1 MKSGEATK
9 ESKETNNNEQKVE
22 IVTNGLNTKESKPE
36 PEKHDQQVLD
46 PDLLSQIDWKRG
58 RNKKK
63 DHTITYLFWKKNIIF
78 LEYRYHK
85 INQHQDIYEKRDT

>member
-58 RNKKK
+58 RNQKKK
-63 DHTITYLFWKKNIIF
+63 NTLLPFFFRKNIIF
-78 LEYRYHK
+78 LEK
-85 INQHQDIYEKRDT
+85 ISQN

>member
-46 PDLLSQIDWKRG
+46 PDLLSQIDWKPG
-58 RNKKK
+58 TKQKKK
-63 DHTITYLFWKKNIIF
+63 ITLLFFSRKKYNIFGKDITK
-78 LEYRYHK
+78 LD
-85 INQHQDIYEKRDT
+85 QHQDIYEKRDT

>member
-22 IVTNGLNTKESKPE
+22 IVTNGLNTKESKSE

-46 PDLLSQIDWKRG
+46 PDLLSQID
-58 RNKKK
+58 
-63 DHTITYLFWKKNIIF
+63 
-78 LEYRYHK
+78 
-85 INQHQDIYEKRDT
+85 